1 MRLLRNRLVDLWG
14 RRGAVVSTCMRLLR
28 NRLVDRGVG
37 LRADEVAHS
46 LVAACHEALNGARA
60 AAEALAVQAR
70 LGPRAHPKDE
80 AEPRGTIVGRACG
93 ACGDSV
99 PVGTLCLW
107 GLCACGACGD
117 SVPGRADGNGLVV
130 GHCSGHQ
137 PSCRT
142 VQRGT
147 RHDDNAVAVLAGS
160 DPRPRDAVIHLK
172 RRLAANERKQPAVL
186 VLLAAAACIISHRA
200 QECLLVRANQ
210 GPEVRAL
217 NAKKVAHVIHRRVRL
232 ELQTHLER
240 MERRWA
246 EVKDG
251 LRRAVR
257 PVHHPLCKAACLGLI
272 RGEGLLRRKSSI
284 AQQLPLRAA
293 ELDHGVTSLMKFPC
307 NRGAQRPH
315 ARGGGRGR

>member
-1 MRLLRNRLVDLWG
+1 M
-14 RRGAVVSTCMRLLR
+14 
-28 NRLVDRGVG
+28 
-37 LRADEVAHS
+37 
-46 LVAACHEALNGARA
+46 
-60 AAEALAVQAR
+60 
-70 LGPRAHPKDE
+70 
-80 AEPRGTIVGRACG
+80 
-93 ACGDSV
+93 
-99 PVGTLCLW
+99 
-107 GLCACGACGD
+107 
-117 SVPGRADGNGLVV
+117 
-130 GHCSGHQ
+130 
-137 PSCRT
+137 
-142 VQRGT
+142 
-147 RHDDNAVAVLAGS
+147 
-160 DPRPRDAVIHLK
+160 
-172 RRLAANERKQPAVL
+172 
-186 VLLAAAACIISHRA
+186 
-200 QECLLVRANQ
+200 RANQ

-240 MERRWA
+240 MERRRA

-315 ARGGGRGR
+315 ARCGGNRGR